1 MRRLTW
7 EDLNDAMQGLWDF
20 FVHLQH
26 SFEVSYQV
34 WYGTQDALL
43 IGRGRVKATGVSV
56 MAESLTQKP
65 KRWIRDECL
74 EDECLDE

>member
-7 EDLNDAMQGLWDF
+7 EDLYDAMQGLWDF
-20 FVHLQH
+20 FVRLQH
-26 SFEVSYQV
+26 RFEVWYEV

-43 IGRGRVKATGVSV
+43 IGRGTVKAAGVSE
-56 MAESLTQKP
+56 MAGSLTQKP

-74 EDECLDE
+74 QDECLEE